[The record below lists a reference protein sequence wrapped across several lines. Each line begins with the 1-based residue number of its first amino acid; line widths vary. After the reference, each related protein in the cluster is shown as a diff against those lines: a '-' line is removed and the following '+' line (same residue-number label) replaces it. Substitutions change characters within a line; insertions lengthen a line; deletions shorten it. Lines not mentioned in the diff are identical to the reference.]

1 MALIYFTQV
10 SFYEI
15 ENRKHIPLDL
25 RDIGFDKRP
34 PYTRWIPYGMPQLGQ
49 YKWIMDIVF
58 FLYPS
63 EEDARNGTEY
73 GGTGFLVAVPSKRWP
88 KEYYH
93 IHGVSNWHVVA
104 GDTGAATIRLN
115 RRDDPS
121 KPDVLGFDPSEWT
134 FGGLK
139 TPDIAISLPLELD
152 PSVHKVEA
160 IGLDAFLTQESEANA
175 DINAADDVFMIGRF
189 VDYDGVETNVPS
201 FRFGNISIIDAKIKQ
216 ERGYKGR
223 SIVVDMHSRTGYSGS
238 PVFVYRTP
246 GSVFAPNLDL
256 LTSWHF
262 IRFLGIHWGQFPE
275 EWELKTIDKQ
285 AMASASMITDG
296 KYVQGL
302 SGMSCAIPAAD
313 IIGLLNHP
321 ELEVKREAVE
331 LQLSSVMFRKCVRP
345 LPMIAGGP
353 PGFENQIGA
362 PVREELENEMR
373 KQAIAMNLGGI

>member
-1 MALIYFTQV
+1 
-10 SFYEI
+10 
-15 ENRKHIPLDL
+15 
-25 RDIGFDKRP
+25 
-34 PYTRWIPYGMPQLGQ
+34 MPQLGQ

-63 EEDARNGTEY
+63 EADAKSGTEY
-73 GGTGFLVAVPSKRWP
+73 GGTGFLIAVPSKRWP
-88 KEYYH
+88 NDYYH
-93 IHGVSNWHVVA
+93 IHGVSNWHVIS

-115 RRDDPS
+115 RRDEPS
-121 KPDVLGFDPSEWT
+121 KPDVLSFDPSEWT
-134 FGGLK
+134 FSGLK
-139 TPDIAISLPLELD
+139 TPDIAISPPLDLNLG
-152 PSVHKVEA
+152 VHKAEA
-160 IGLDAFLTQESEANA
+160 IGLDSFLTPEAETSA

-216 ERGYKGR
+216 ERDYTGR

-275 EWELKTIDKQ
+275 EWELKTKDKG
-285 AMASASMITDG
+285 AMASSSMITDG

-302 SGMSCAIPAAD
+302 SGMSCVIPAAD
-313 IIGLLNHP
+313 IVSLLNHP
-321 ELEVKREAVE
+321 ELVAKREAVE
-331 LQLSSVMFRKCVRP
+331 IQIAPDMPKKSLRP
-345 LPMIAGGP
+345 LPMVAGGP
-353 PGFENQIGA
+353 PGYKNPFST
-362 PVREELENEMR
+362 PVREELEQEMR
-373 KQAIAMNLGGI
+373 KQAIIMSTAL